1 MYTLIVLNK
10 DGQVHTNV
18 PLQQGEL
25 LIGRSR
31 TNAVVLP
38 STSVSRQ
45 HARVYTAQG
54 RVFIQDL
61 RSSNGILVDGNRIP
75 ETSEIDPRSQIRIG
89 EFILVLQQAAEPAP
103 DPYAAPR
110 PHTQPPQ
117 HMPPPGHYG
126 AQQGHAPQTPTAP
139 PPPRTGGHQIV
150 AGPPPTPAPP
160 MPPAPQ
166 RPAGPRAGS
175 SGGSAANEA
184 FGYARL
190 IGINGPFEGD
200 EYLLSERE
208 NTIGRTEDNFILLPD
223 PSVSRNH
230 ARLVLDESGAYSI
243 YDLRSSNGTAVNSKR
258 VTEATL
264 RDGDL
269 VSLGNVA
276 FRFVSSRSGSSS
288 SAVVRR
294 KGGSKALIVV
304 LGIFLGVM
312 LLGGIIV
319 GVIALQRYHR
329 YKVAQEQRAQV
340 EQAIAK
346 AREHIGD
353 KEWGEALREV
363 DVALEIDA
371 EDPVLSRLKDKIA
384 AEQQAKEA
392 LETATT
398 LEDEERLEDAAKAL
412 EDVPKRSV
420 YHKEARDRI
429 AKLKARIDLLVKKDG
444 LTACAARNWMRC
456 HELLA
461 RYLNGHPK
469 DDEAY
474 QRIRYSES
482 RLRRQRK
489 KFTKWEPP
497 EE

>member
-1 MYTLIVLNK
+1 VYTLIVLNK
-10 DGQVHTNV
+10 DGQVHASV

-61 RSSNGILVDGNRIP
+61 RSSNGILVDGNRIA
-75 ETSEIDPRSQIRIG
+75 ETSEIDARSQIRIG
-89 EFILVLQQAAEPAP
+89 EFILVLQQTAPSQAAPYGAPAP
-103 DPYAAPR
+103 Q
-110 PHTQPPQ
+110 HTPPPQ
-117 HMPPPGHYG
+117 
-126 AQQGHAPQTPTAP
+126 QAPQPTYRAPQAPTGP
-139 PPPRTGGHQIV
+139 PPPTGGHAVMPSPQ
-150 AGPPPTPAPP
+150 PPAAPP
-160 MPPAPQ
+160 LPPAPQ
-166 RPAGPRAGS
+166 RQAGPRAGS
-175 SGGSAANEA
+175 GGASGAGAA

-190 IGINGPFEGD
+190 VGINGTFEGD

-230 ARLVLDESGAYSI
+230 ARIVLDESGSYVI

-258 VTEATL
+258 VSEATL

-288 SAVVRR
+288 GARARR

-353 KEWGEALREV
+353 KEWAEAVREV

-371 EDPVLSRLKDKIA
+371 ADPVLSRLKEKIG
-384 AEQQAKEA
+384 AEQKAKESLDA
-392 LETATT
+392 ASS
-398 LEDEERLEDAAKAL
+398 LEDEDRLEEAVKAL
-412 EDVPKRSV
+412 EEIPKRSV
-420 YHKEARDRI
+420 YHKEAGERI
-429 AKLKARIDLLVKKDG
+429 GKLKARIDQQIKKDG
-444 LTACAARNWMRC
+444 LAACAARKWMRC

-461 RYLNGHPK
+461 TYLDRHPK

-482 RLRRQRK
+482 RLRRKRK
-489 KFTKWEPP
+489 KFTKWQPP
-497 EE
+497 QD